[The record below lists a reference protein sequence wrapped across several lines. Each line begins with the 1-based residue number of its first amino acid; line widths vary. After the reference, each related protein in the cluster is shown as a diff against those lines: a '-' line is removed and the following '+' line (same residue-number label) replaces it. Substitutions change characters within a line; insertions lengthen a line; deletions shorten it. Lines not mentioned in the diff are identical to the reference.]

1 MKKEKILEELY
12 NAVKEE
18 IKPSAETRQ
27 AESNFVEI
35 REKFLK
41 QIGVEHRRELEK
53 VTDAVIEICTEQEK
67 QFFFLGYK
75 TAETLLI
82 NDKDKRGI

>member
-1 MKKEKILEELY
+1 MKKEEILELLY

-18 IKPSAETRQ
+18 LQPSAEEKQ
-27 AESNFVEI
+27 AEKEFVEI

-41 QIGVEHRRELEK
+41 EVGEQYSEKLEK
-53 VTDAVIEICTEQEK
+53 VTDAVINMCSIQEK
-67 QFFFLGYK
+67 QFFYEGYK

-82 NDKDKRGI
+82 DKDKRGV

>member
-18 IKPSAETRQ
+18 IKPSAETRH

-67 QFFFLGYK
+67 QFFLEGYK